1 MRLSKISEEFQNF
14 VIWNSKIVNRI
25 WWIKWNCR
33 YFVPSAFEFTISSG
47 LARSKGSLIIF
58 YRAASTSGAA
68 ESQRSRTRGPFSNSR
83 EEFQSVPDGFTSV
96 SEIRNTIGPRA
107 AAQEERGK
115 KGLGKKERNRR
126 RRRRRRR
133 RRKKRRQ
140 RRPCRKSLMFMHGL
154 RNEPS
159 RRIMHL

>member
-1 MRLSKISEEFQNF
+1 MN
-14 VIWNSKIVNRI
+14 KIVRESQVSRHGLSI
-25 WWIKWNCR
+25 FCDM
-33 YFVPSAFEFTISSG
+33 PSAFEFTISSG

-96 SEIRNTIGPRA
+96 SEIRNTIGPKTVVK
-107 AAQEERGK
+107 EERGE
-115 KGLGKKERNRR
+115 KGLGKKERTRR

-133 RRKKRRQ
+133 RRKKEATT
-140 RRPCRKSLMFMHGL
+140 PMS
-154 RNEPS
+154 
-159 RRIMHL
+159 